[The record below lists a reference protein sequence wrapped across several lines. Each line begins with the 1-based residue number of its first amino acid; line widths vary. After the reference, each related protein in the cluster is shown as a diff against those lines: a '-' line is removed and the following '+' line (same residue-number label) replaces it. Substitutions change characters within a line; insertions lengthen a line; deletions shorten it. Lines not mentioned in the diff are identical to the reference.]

1 MGAPMR
7 PKRGHQKRLVD
18 SRTVRHTTA
27 ECAAEGIYFLV
38 IKCCCRLDNC
48 LNRKCEVAR
57 VMLKPLLDLIRLH
70 LGEAVAT
77 TRLRPSAHMAVS
89 PRTCTIPARPLAM
102 SASPEPR
109 AAMMFK
115 GPVVNAVMALRAA
128 SSALSR
134 RFK

>member
-1 MGAPMR
+1 
-7 PKRGHQKRLVD
+7 
-18 SRTVRHTTA
+18 
-27 ECAAEGIYFLV
+27 
-38 IKCCCRLDNC
+38 
-48 LNRKCEVAR
+48 
-57 VMLKPLLDLIRLH
+57 MLKPLLDLIRLH
-70 LGEAVAT
+70 LGEGRSHHTPPAV
-77 TRLRPSAHMAVS
+77 AHMAAS